1 MKQVVVGVVGPIA
14 SGKGELVKT
23 LETKDFARYSLSERI
38 REELVKQGFEETRE
52 NLQDMGDKLRHRYGD
67 DVLVLSTL
75 EKVSKSGKRVVIESI
90 RNPAEIVSLR
100 QYLDAFIL
108 GISASQEKRFEHI
121 LARGRDGDPETWEEF
136 KALDDRE
143 IAIQAES
150 SQQVEK
156 CLKMADRVIQNEGT
170 LEDLRESI
178 EGVLQ
183 DLGIEGVSVDKERE
197 T

>member
-23 LETKDFARYSLSERI
+23 LEIKGFARYSLSERI

-108 GISASQEKRFEHI
+108 GINASQEKRFEYI

>member
-23 LETKDFARYSLSERI
+23 LEIKGFARYSLSERI

-67 DVLVLSTL
+67 DALVLSTL

>member
-23 LETKDFARYSLSERI
+23 LEIKGFARYSLSERI

>member
-1 MKQVVVGVVGPIA
+1 M
-14 SGKGELVKT
+14 
-23 LETKDFARYSLSERI
+23 
-38 REELVKQGFEETRE
+38 
-52 NLQDMGDKLRHRYGD
+52 
-67 DVLVLSTL
+67 
-75 EKVSKSGKRVVIESI
+75 
-90 RNPAEIVSLR
+90 
-100 QYLDAFIL
+100 
-108 GISASQEKRFEHI
+108 
-121 LARGRDGDPETWEEF
+121 ARGRDGDPETWEEF

-183 DLGIEGVSVDKERE
+183 DLGIEGASVDKERE

>member
-52 NLQDMGDKLRHRYGD
+52 NLQDMGDKLRQRYGD
-67 DVLVLSTL
+67 DALVLSTL

>member
-1 MKQVVVGVVGPIA
+1 
-14 SGKGELVKT
+14 
-23 LETKDFARYSLSERI
+23 
-38 REELVKQGFEETRE
+38 
-52 NLQDMGDKLRHRYGD
+52 MGDKLRHRYGD
-67 DVLVLSTL
+67 DALVLSTL
-75 EKVSKSGKRVVIESI
+75 EKVFKSGKRVVIESI

-121 LARGRDGDPETWEEF
+121 LARGRDGDPETWEKF

-156 CLKMADRVIQNEGT
+156 CLEMADVVIINEGT
-170 LEDLRESI
+170 IEDLTEEI
-178 EGVLQ
+178 EGALFK
-183 DLGIEGVSVDKERE
+183 LGIEGNKTFKERK
-197 T
+197 

>member
-23 LETKDFARYSLSERI
+23 LEIKGFARYSLSERI

-67 DVLVLSTL
+67 DALVLSTL

-100 QYLDAFIL
+100 QCLDAFIL
-108 GISASQEKRFEHI
+108 GINASQEKRFEYI

>member
-108 GISASQEKRFEHI
+108 GINASQEKRFEYI